1 MSSPRFIPLSKMEVK
16 REYTMRS
23 SIPYRIVPALLL
35 LLLLFAAHAFGIES
49 PYEKMSEKQSA
60 AVPMLIAYVLLA
72 LVFSFLCSIAE
83 AVLLSITPTYIES
96 MKEKQPERA
105 ALLKRLKQDNVDR
118 SLAAILT
125 LNTIAHTVGAIGAGA
140 EATIVFGSTWFGLFS
155 AAMTLMILF
164 LSEIIPKTIGA
175 VHWSKLVTPT
185 AYYVNTLIVV
195 LYPIVW
201 ISEQMTRF
209 ISHGKSVHIF
219 SRDEFIAMTSVGV
232 ATGQIHSKESKII
245 RNLLRFESLKVADIM
260 TPRTVI
266 KALPE
271 NMKISES
278 LKQITETPFSRLPL
292 YRKDID
298 FITGF
303 VLKDDVLISTTQ
315 KRGENTLKS
324 LKRNII
330 AVPESVP
337 LTSLLESFLENRQHI
352 AIVVNEYGGTNGLV
366 TLEDL
371 IETLMGMQIMDETDD
386 VEDMRSLARKQWLE
400 RAKAM
405 NIEPDI

>member
-1 MSSPRFIPLSKMEVK
+1 
-16 REYTMRS
+16 MRS
-23 SIPYRIVPALLL
+23 TKPYQIVPALLL
-35 LLLLFAAHAFGIES
+35 LELLFAAQAFGTEG
-49 PYEKMSEKQSA
+49 PYEISLEQQSA
-60 AVPMLIAYVLLA
+60 AVPMLIGYVLLA
-72 LVFSFLCSIAE
+72 LIFSFLCSIAE
-83 AVLLSITPTYIES
+83 AVLLSITPSYIES

-140 EATIVFGSTWFGLFS
+140 EATIVFGSAWFGLFS

-185 AYYVNTLIVV
+185 AYYVKILIVA

-201 ISEQMTRF
+201 LSEQMTRF
-209 ISHGKSVHIF
+209 ISHGKTVHIF

-266 KALPE
+266 MALPE
-271 NMKISES
+271 DMKINES

-292 YRKDID
+292 YRKHID
-298 FITGF
+298 AITGF
-303 VLKDDVLISTTQ
+303 VRKDDVLISTTQ
-315 KRGENTLKS
+315 KRGDETLKA

-330 AVPESVP
+330 AVPESVS
-337 LTSLLESFLENRQHI
+337 LTSLLERFLKDRQHI
-352 AIVVNEYGGTNGLV
+352 AIVVNEYGGADGLV

-371 IETLMGMQIMDETDD
+371 IETLMGLEIMDETDD

-405 NIEPDI
+405 NIEADI